1 MTTKHTHTNQSDQ
14 HDPPIADALAP
25 EPIAAPSALLAATA
39 RVRLRRRLTTAAA
52 LAPVVAV
59 ALLVVLRPAIS
70 SQTSPGQPNPT
81 HNTPGPI
88 ATNTN
93 PATPP
98 TPRPESLAA
107 LTLAN
112 AFIAFDNNP
121 LSSDL
126 DALVLPDPRPQSA
139 PPLLTPAG
147 RYCRAP
153 PGPARPAG

>member
-14 HDPPIADALAP
+14 HDPPIANALAP

-52 LAPVVAV
+52 ALAPVVAV

-70 SQTSPGQPNPT
+70 SQTSPGQPNPIQ
-81 HNTPGPI
+81 NNPGLI
-88 ATNTN
+88 AAHANN
-93 PATPP
+93 AASPA
-98 TPRPESLAA
+98 PRPESLAA

-126 DALVLPDPRPQSA
+126 DALVLPEPRPQSA
-139 PPLLTPAG
+139 QPLLTPADL
-147 RYCRAP
+147 Y
-153 PGPARPAG
+153 